1 MATYTLIPTS
11 SHTPV
16 KITLAYYD
24 YPASS
29 ATTSR
34 ALVNNIDLTASHM
47 GLNYSANGASSP
59 SAVVNTRNN
68 LEQIVIR
75 DPTVGQPVVVRVA
88 GTSVVRGPQP
98 YAIAITGQFR
108 KDATLFP
115 QAVPRVDAFAT
126 DGTEVRVRLF
136 VFMRALIWRAC
147 TRPPLNNT
155 RHDTAPTP
163 TQALVAGANFPRSSA
178 VALAFTLA
186 CLSDPSLTPNMTA
199 EPTAFSAAAQFVA
212 LRLSPGTTRCARFSL
227 QISSDGFI
235 GDPVMCVRL
244 VSSCHVCEGLCGCR
258 REGGIEENAAAVA
271 DESLIPDTFSS
282 FAHAPTAWNM
292 GT

>member
-1 MATYTLIPTS
+1 MHKRIGLFRTWRSVHTPPSPHPPLPKHTKGGSSPTILFVDGAWSEACADCPQLSQGQVATYTLIPTS

-34 ALVNNIDLTASHM
+34 ALVNNLDLTASHM

-68 LEQIVIR
+68 LEQIVIPN
-75 DPTVGQPVVVRVA
+75 PTVGQPVVVRVA

-98 YAIAITGQFR
+98 YALAITGRFR

-126 DGTEVRVRLF
+126 DGTEVCVRVCMSMF
-136 VFMRALIWRAC
+136 SFMRESIGRAC
-147 TRPPLNNT
+147 IRPPLTNT
-155 RHDTAPTP
+155 HDTTPHLLQNRPSSPAPTSPAPPPSPNPSPWPACP
-163 TQALVAGANFPRSSA
+163 TRRS
-178 VALAFTLA
+178 
-186 CLSDPSLTPNMTA
+186 P
-199 EPTAFSAAAQFVA
+199 PT
-212 LRLSPGTTRCARFSL
+212 
-227 QISSDGFI
+227 
-235 GDPVMCVRL
+235 
-244 VSSCHVCEGLCGCR
+244 
-258 REGGIEENAAAVA
+258 
-271 DESLIPDTFSS
+271 
-282 FAHAPTAWNM
+282 
-292 GT
+292 